1 MTTREKV
8 IQIID
13 RMSDAEIEAEY
24 ARLVEAT
31 KPVSD
36 EEFEEILAGL
46 DEVRSWI
53 RKPVDAVALV
63 REGRD
68 ELAERGL

>member
-24 ARLVEAT
+24 ARHLGAT
-31 KPVSD
+31 NQISD
-36 EEFEEILAGL
+36 EEFEEILTGL
-46 DEVRSWI
+46 AEIRSRH
-53 RKPVDAVALV
+53 RKPLDAVALD

>member
-24 ARLVEAT
+24 ARLLEAR
-31 KPVSD
+31 KQISD

-46 DEVRSWI
+46 ADVRSRL
-53 RKPVDAVALV
+53 RKPLDAVALV